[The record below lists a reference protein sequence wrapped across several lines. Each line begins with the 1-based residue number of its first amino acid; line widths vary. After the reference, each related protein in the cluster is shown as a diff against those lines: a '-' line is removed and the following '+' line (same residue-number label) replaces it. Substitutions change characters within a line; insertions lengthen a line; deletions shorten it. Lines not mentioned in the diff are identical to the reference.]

1 MLKIK
6 IIIMDV
12 DGTLTDGKI
21 NMGNS
26 GEIFK
31 SFDVKDGYAIKH
43 ILPENNII
51 PMIITGRKSQIT
63 ENRAKE
69 IGIQEIYQGI
79 ENKLELLENICDKH
93 NIKPV
98 NIAYIGDDLNDLGIM
113 QVVGIA
119 ACPANA
125 SVQVKNISKYI
136 SDKNGG
142 DGAVR
147 DFIEWI
153 VKNNEIL

>member
-1 MLKIK
+1 MPKIK
-6 IIIMDV
+6 ILIMDV

-21 NMGNS
+21 NMGSS

-43 ILPENNII
+43 MLPENSII

-69 IGIQEIYQGI
+69 IGIEEIYQGI
-79 ENKLELLENICDKH
+79 DDKLGLLENICKVH
-93 NIKPV
+93 NIQPV
-98 NIAYIGDDLNDLGIM
+98 NIAYMGDDLNDLGIM
-113 QVVGIA
+113 KAVGFA

-125 SVQVKNISKYI
+125 SVQVKEISKYI
-136 SDKNGG
+136 SGKNGG

-147 DFIEWI
+147 EFIEWI
-153 VKNNEIL
+153 VMNNEIL